1 MSHSAPP
8 VTLRKDALGVLSIV
22 LLVIA
27 TNGPLTVIIGAV
39 PTAIAFGNG
48 LGLPSVFLLIGL
60 AYLIFSVGFAAMSH
74 HIKNAGA
81 FYAYVSNGLGHP
93 MGVGAAFLAVV
104 AYASLNLALYGMF
117 GLFGS
122 MFFTNLT
129 GITLPWWVLCAAFVV
144 VVHIFASRNIE
155 FNGRVLGFLML
166 AEVGIALLF
175 NLGVAFQGPGP
186 DGWVWES
193 FQPATV
199 FTPGFGS
206 AVVFV
211 IAAFMGFETAAIY
224 SEEAKNP
231 KRNIPIALFLAL
243 VIIALLDGSAAW
255 FMISAYGKEQAVA
268 LATNSPGTIW
278 FDIATKV
285 LGGWAATAMEMLM
298 ITSLFAAIL
307 SFQNTLSRYF
317 FSLGREGVIWTG
329 FAKLHPTQQSPYV
342 ASSFQSALMM
352 IGVVAAGLLGI
363 DPLTQLM
370 PIAAAPASIAIV
382 AVQVMTA
389 LAVIG
394 FFRAN
399 HRDTNLWQRFI
410 APVISTAVLGWIL
423 WMMVTNVAWLTGGQL
438 PVLDI
443 FIPLFVLVVGVGGV
457 AYAVWLRNARP
468 ESYAK
473 LARLLEEV

>member
-1 MSHSAPP
+1 MSHEASAP
-8 VTLRKDALGVLSIV
+8 TLRKDALGVLSIV

-60 AYLIFSVGFAAMSH
+60 AYLIFSIGFAAMSH

-93 MGVGAAFLAVV
+93 AGVGAAFLAVV

-122 MFFTNLT
+122 MLFTRVT
-129 GITLPWWVLCAAFVV
+129 GLELPWWIICAAFVAI
-144 VVHIFASRNIE
+144 VHVFASRNIQ
-155 FNGRVLGFLML
+155 FNGRVLGLLML
-166 AEVGIALLF
+166 AEVGIALVF
-175 NLGVAFQGPGP
+175 NVGVLFQGPGP
-186 DGWVWES
+186 DGWVMES
-193 FQPATV
+193 FQPSVV

-224 SEEAKNP
+224 SEEARNS
-231 KRNIPIALFLAL
+231 KRNIPLALFFAVA
-243 VIIALLDGSAAW
+243 VITLLDGSATW
-255 FMISAYGKEQAVA
+255 FMISAYGTELA
-268 LATNSPGTIW
+268 LAQAASNPGMIW

-285 LGGWAATAMEMLM
+285 LGGWAATAMELLM

-342 ASSFQSALMM
+342 ASAFQSGLMLV
-352 IGVVAAGLLGI
+352 GVLVAGLLGV
-363 DPLTQLM
+363 DPITQLM
-370 PIAAAPASIAIV
+370 PVAAAPASIAIV
-382 AVQVMTA
+382 AVQVLTA
-389 LAVIG
+389 IAVIG
-394 FFRAN
+394 FFRSN
-399 HRDTNLWQRFI
+399 PRDTNLWQRLI
-410 APVISTAVLGWIL
+410 APAISIAVLGWIL
-423 WMMVTNVAWLTGGQL
+423 WMMVTNVAWLTGGQT

-443 FIPLFVLVVGVGGV
+443 FIPVFVAVIGVGGV
-457 AYAVWLRNARP
+457 VYAMWLRQARP